1 LSPSKAEK
9 SNTSAKGLLGIVDK
23 LMIVL
28 FMSSFSLTH
37 SGLDKDD
44 ASGSSRYQQFEND
57 PEV

>member
-1 LSPSKAEK
+1 
-9 SNTSAKGLLGIVDK
+9 
-23 LMIVL
+23 
-28 FMSSFSLTH
+28 MSSFSLTH